1 MQPYLEF
8 SYYKKWTLKN
18 ALRSEAT
25 FGHLV
30 LLIFV
35 GPPWL
40 IPDPA
45 LSSKIPKYPR
55 DDIFDH
61 YSCV

>member
-30 LLIFV
+30 PLKIVGALRGNKKDLL
-35 GPPWL
+35 
-40 IPDPA
+40 
-45 LSSKIPKYPR
+45 
-55 DDIFDH
+55 
-61 YSCV
+61 